1 MSDIQSV
8 RRAFDI
14 LRAVSANADGVCLTE
29 IAARVELPKSTVSRM
44 LSTLV
49 GLGAV
54 ERLREREGF
63 RIGNELVTIAS
74 NVAYPQS
81 ITAIARPYLQQLSQA
96 TGETLTLCIPDGD
109 EALYVDQ
116 INSLRGLQVRDWLG
130 QRLPM
135 HTASDGKLFL
145 ADRTDD
151 AVEQYLQQQPIR
163 RFTRTTIVN
172 PTALRKEIKAIR
184 KKGYAWTKGEY
195 DADVVGVAAPIRD
208 AQKHVIASVCLF
220 GPEFRWP
227 PESKA
232 AHLIRFTRETAEKIS
247 ERIQAMS
254 QDRRRSIATDK
265 PRRQQT
271 ERELV

>member
-14 LRAVSANADGVCLTE
+14 LRAVSANAEGVCLTE

-63 RIGNELVTIAS
+63 RIGNEIVTIAS

-81 ITAIARPYLQQLSQA
+81 VTAIARPYLQQLSQL

-109 EALYVDQ
+109 EALYIDQ
-116 INSLRGLQVRDWLG
+116 INSLRGLQVRDWTG
-130 QRLPM
+130 QRLPL
-135 HTASDGKLFL
+135 HTASDGKLYL

-151 AVEQYLQQQPIR
+151 AVEAYLRQQPMR
-163 RFTRTTIVN
+163 RYTRNTIAN
-172 PTALRKEIKAIR
+172 ATALRKEIKAIR

-195 DADVVGVAAPIRD
+195 DSDVVGVAAPIRD
-208 AQKHVIASVCLF
+208 VQQHVIASVCLF

-227 PESKA
+227 QEGKA
-232 AHLIRFTRETAEKIS
+232 GHLIRVTRETAEKIS

-254 QDRRRSIATDK
+254 QNHQRANAFNKAQRVKEI
-265 PRRQQT
+265 
-271 ERELV
+271 V

>member
-14 LRAVSANADGVCLTE
+14 LRAVSANADGVCLTD

-63 RIGNELVTIAS
+63 RIGSELVSIAS

-81 ITAIARPYLQQLSQA
+81 ITAIARPYLQQLSQI

-116 INSLRGLQVRDWLG
+116 INSLRGLQVRDWTG

-135 HTASDGKLFL
+135 HTASDGKLYL
-145 ADRTDD
+145 ADRTDE
-151 AVEQYLQQQPIR
+151 AVDEYVRQQPMR
-163 RFTRTTIVN
+163 RFTRNTIVN
-172 PTALRKEIKAIR
+172 ATALRKEIKAIR
-184 KKGYAWTKGEY
+184 KKDYAWTKGEY
-195 DADVVGVAAPIRD
+195 DADIVGVAAPIRD

-232 AHLIRFTRETAEKIS
+232 GHLIRLTRETANKIS

-254 QDRRRSIATDK
+254 QDRRRTIAQSKKVET
-265 PRRQQT
+265 
-271 ERELV
+271 V